1 MNEPET
7 DSADDYAGV
16 VERICSEA
24 AGEFRRC
31 IADPSEQR
39 SVACRY
45 LRNGSKADISHS
57 ELIDFLAVST
67 PSVLD
72 RAGYS
77 DEQAQSIM
85 DMLATITDEE
95 FATMKSPNTIASH
108 EPPPPASSAIAPV
121 NRTRDSLPAPGSS
134 GGR

>member
-1 MNEPET
+1 MSKPET
-7 DSADDYAGV
+7 DSADDYEEL

-24 AGEFRRC
+24 AEEFRRC

-39 SVACRY
+39 RVACRY
-45 LRNGSKADISHS
+45 FRSGSMADISHP
-57 ELIDFLAVST
+57 ELIDFLGVST

-77 DEQAQSIM
+77 DEQAQRIM

-95 FATMKSPNTIASH
+95 LSPSQ
-108 EPPPPASSAIAPV
+108 P
-121 NRTRDSLPAPGSS
+121 
-134 GGR
+134 